1 MVKIE
6 TFVIM
11 ERGGG
16 VSLVIFDRKK
26 RFWCKNTI
34 SSLIFS
40 SMSGKLLFFVLLLS
54 IPVNIS
60 GLNGNSLTENMTPL
74 NCIMLPK
81 KQNIR

>member
-26 RFWCKNTI
+26 DFGVRT
-34 SSLIFS
+34 
-40 SMSGKLLFFVLLLS
+40 LLV
-54 IPVNIS
+54 
-60 GLNGNSLTENMTPL
+60 
-74 NCIMLPK
+74 
-81 KQNIR
+81 R